1 MGMEKNHVT
10 RKLSVREFF
19 KRFPDEDTC
28 LEHVMDVRF
37 GLRHTCSKCGT
48 IDATFHKLAS
58 RKSYACASCGDNLYP
73 CAGTIFHDSR
83 TPLQVWFYAIYLFS
97 VSRNGVSGMELHRTL
112 GVTRKTGYRIGVQIR
127 KLMDKANDQAKT
139 VLSGHVESDETF
151 VGGEV
156 HGKGRGPYAGG
167 NKTIVLGMKQRGGRI
182 VTKVIPNVT
191 TETLKAEFAK
201 HVEPGSIVSTDE
213 AKAYGLVAD
222 AHTHLQVNHSEEDY
236 AHYDYR
242 SKETAS
248 VNGVENFWGH
258 FKASVRGTHVHI
270 SRGHMPEYLG
280 EFTYRA
286 NHRQMGNAMF
296 DALIAAI

>member
-1 MGMEKNHVT
+1 MEKTHVT
-10 RKLSVREFF
+10 RKLSVRDFF

-37 GLRHTCSKCGT
+37 GLRHTCAKCGVVE
-48 IDATFHKLAS
+48 ATFHKLQN
-58 RKSYACASCGDNLYP
+58 RKAYACAHCGDNLYP
-73 CAGTIFHDSR
+73 CAGTIFQDSR

-127 KLMDKANDQAKT
+127 KLMDKANDQANT
-139 VLSGHVESDETF
+139 TLSGHIESDETF
-151 VGGEV
+151 IGGAV
-156 HGKGRGPYAGG
+156 RGQGRGPYAGG
-167 NKTIVLGMKQRGGRI
+167 NKTVVLGMKERGGRI

-201 HVEPGSIVSTDE
+201 HVAPGSVVSTDE
-213 AKAYGLVAD
+213 AKGYGLVTGEG
-222 AHTHLQVNHSEEDY
+222 HTHLRVNHSEEDY

-242 SKETAS
+242 AKDTAS
-248 VNGVENFWGH
+248 VNGVENFWKH
-258 FKASVRGTHVHI
+258 FKASVRGTHVHV

-286 NHRQMGNAMF
+286 NHREMGNAMF
-296 DALIAAI
+296 DALIAAL